1 MLRVEVKV
9 RGSILIQI
17 THAVET
23 AETRSRR
30 GGAADQA
37 GSVLQTMRFFGKTRE
52 NVLPEP

>member
-37 GSVLQTMRFFGKTRE
+37 GSVLQTMRFFGNIRE